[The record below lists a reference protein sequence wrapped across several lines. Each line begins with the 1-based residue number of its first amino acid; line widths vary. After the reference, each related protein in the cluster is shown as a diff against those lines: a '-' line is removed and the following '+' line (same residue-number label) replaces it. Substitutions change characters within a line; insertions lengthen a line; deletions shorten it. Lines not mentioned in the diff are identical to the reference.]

1 MDKSEVAAR
10 LTVIERA
17 IVDLAALAAQ
27 LRIDLL
33 DEEPSHVLG
42 SSHDRT

>member
-1 MDKSEVAAR
+1 MVAR

-33 DEEPSHVLG
+33 DEDPTHVVG
-42 SSHDRT
+42 FKHDRT